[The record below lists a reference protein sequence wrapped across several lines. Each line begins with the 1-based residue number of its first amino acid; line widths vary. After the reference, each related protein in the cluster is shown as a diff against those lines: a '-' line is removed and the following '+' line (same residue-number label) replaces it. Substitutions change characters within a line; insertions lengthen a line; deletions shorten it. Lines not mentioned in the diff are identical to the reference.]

1 MTLMVQTRAPSD
13 PVASLLAALRL
24 GVALTVQV
32 LAGLMLVLVA
42 GLVALVTAIAGIT
55 LAAAAIAMR
64 LTAAR
69 RARPSQA
76 SSMPEGAITL
86 EARRTPRG
94 WTVE

>member
-1 MTLMVQTRAPSD
+1 MVQTRAPSD
-13 PVASLLAALRL
+13 PIASLLSALRM
-24 GVALTVQV
+24 GVALAVQV

-64 LTAAR
+64 FTASRQASAAR
-69 RARPSQA
+69 RPAA
-76 SSMPEGAITL
+76 PEGTITL
-86 EARRTPRG
+86 EARPTPRG

>member
-1 MTLMVQTRAPSD
+1 MVQTRVPSD
-13 PVASLLAALRL
+13 PMTSLISALRAAVALAAQL
-24 GVALTVQV
+24 

-64 LTAAR
+64 LSASR
-69 RARPSQA
+69 KIRPADSPVITE
-76 SSMPEGAITL
+76 SGITL

>member
-1 MTLMVQTRAPSD
+1 MISMVHTRAPSD
-13 PVASLLAALRL
+13 PFDSLLSALR
-24 GVALTVQV
+24 GAVALSVQL
-32 LAGLMLVLVA
+32 LAGLMLILVA

-64 LTAAR
+64 LAASR
-69 RARPSQA
+69 KARAPENA
-76 SSMPEGAITL
+76 SMAEGTITL